1 MVVRG
6 GSSQAKFI
14 LTDFIHWIDVYM
26 SRSPKDKP
34 AEEVYVPTTVT
45 SRRPGRTKLRPVDH
59 PRYIMPLSE
68 ASNPYKGQSGN
79 GVVGRLGRTIVGRK
93 KGLLSFLL
101 RTANTNR
108 IKKLTFRI
116 NIDIRIYLSRGISI
130 CDMAWHIFHVRRA
143 TGIINIDIL
152 LRVAGYK
159 EIMQCN
165 THMID

>member
-1 MVVRG
+1 
-6 GSSQAKFI
+6 
-14 LTDFIHWIDVYM
+14 M

-101 RTANTNR
+101 RTVNTNR
-108 IKKLTFRI
+108 IKKIDFPNKHRHK
-116 NIDIRIYLSRGISI
+116 NIFISRNIYLRYGLTYFPRSTRNRNHKYRYII
-130 CDMAWHIFHVRRA
+130 TRCWIQRNNAMQYTYDRLTRR
-143 TGIINIDIL
+143 
-152 LRVAGYK
+152 
-159 EIMQCN
+159 
-165 THMID
+165 